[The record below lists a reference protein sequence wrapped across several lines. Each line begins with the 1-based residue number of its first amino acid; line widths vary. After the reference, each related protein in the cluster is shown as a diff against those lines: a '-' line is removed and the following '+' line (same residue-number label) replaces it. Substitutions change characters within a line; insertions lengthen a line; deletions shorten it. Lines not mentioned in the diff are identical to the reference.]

1 MRIAV
6 SILAILFA
14 LLHIIAAATQFKSKD
29 PAARGFAVAMACGGI
44 GVIMGAI
51 AHIIGG
57 AARDAASLAAA
68 CLVICAAAYMNG
80 RRAGTVH
87 ISHHLVRGGIAVLL
101 VVAFFLW

>member
-1 MRIAV
+1 MRIVVSVLAV
-6 SILAILFA
+6 LFA

-29 PAARGFAVAMACGGI
+29 PAARGFAIAMACGGI

-57 AARDAASLAAA
+57 AARDAASLAAT

-80 RRAGTVH
+80 RRAGKVH
-87 ISHHLVRGGIAVLL
+87 ISHHLIRGGIAILL
-101 VVAFFLW
+101 VIGFFFW